1 MATLLELKQLTKK
14 YGDMLAVD
22 HLDLAVQPGQIYAF
36 LGPNGAGKTTTIRMM
51 LGLVQPSGGAVWFQG
66 QPLDGHP
73 ERIHKQVGSMVET
86 PGFYPFLSSAENLRV
101 FQRLHGDNDP
111 ARIKAV
117 LDLVDLSN
125 TGRKPVGAYSLGMK
139 QRLGIALAM
148 LHSPQLLILDEPTN
162 GLDPQGMSEVR
173 NLLVRLKDEGFTIFI
188 SSHLLHEVEQV
199 ATHVGI
205 INNGKLVKEG
215 ALHEVLSANDA
226 QLELQSSQAERLS
239 KFLSGWL
246 PQHATAQAVR
256 QEGNT
261 VHVAGFDGD
270 TEALNRAA
278 NLADIPIGA
287 IIHRQPSLEQ
297 LFFQLTGAG
306 AQS

>member
-1 MATLLELKQLTKK
+1 MATLLELKQLTKQ
-14 YGDMLAVD
+14 YGTMLAVD

-51 LGLVQPSGGAVWFQG
+51 LGLVRPSSGEVWFQG
-66 QPLDGHP
+66 QPLAGHP

-86 PGFYPFLSSAENLRV
+86 PGFYPMLNGAENLHV
-101 FQRLHGDNDP
+101 FQRLHGDNDA

-117 LDLVDLSN
+117 LDLVDLGS

-148 LHSPQLLILDEPTN
+148 LHNPQLLILDEPTN

-215 ALHEVLSANDA
+215 ALQDVLSSNDA

-246 PQHATAQAVR
+246 PQHAAALAVR

-278 NLADIPIGA
+278 NQADIPIGA
-287 IIHRQPSLEQ
+287 IVHRQPSLEQ

-306 AQS
+306 AQQ